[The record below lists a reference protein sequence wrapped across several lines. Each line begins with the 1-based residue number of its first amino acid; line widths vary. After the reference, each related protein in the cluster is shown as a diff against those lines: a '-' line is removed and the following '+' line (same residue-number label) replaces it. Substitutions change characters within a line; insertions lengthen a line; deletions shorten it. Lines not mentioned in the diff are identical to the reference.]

1 MEVYI
6 ISKFKLQEI
15 IYFSYINQVLEHK
28 YLKKLKMGFVDQ
40 LY

>member
-6 ISKFKLQEI
+6 VSRFKLQDI
-15 IYFSYINQVLEHK
+15 IYFSYINQVLGHK
-28 YLKKLKMGFVDQ
+28 QPIKLKMGFVDQ